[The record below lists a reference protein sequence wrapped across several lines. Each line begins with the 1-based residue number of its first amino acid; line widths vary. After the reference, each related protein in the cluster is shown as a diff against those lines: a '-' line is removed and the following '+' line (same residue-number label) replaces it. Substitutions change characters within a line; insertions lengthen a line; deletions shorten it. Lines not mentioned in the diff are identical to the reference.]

1 MAGIVPH
8 SEVFDAGVCRS
19 PLRISDMA
27 ASQAHVIGA
36 VSYLEPYITNFTAE
50 FLDESI
56 FYIVVTRICGA
67 AKTCSILNK
76 ELAISI
82 TITLY

>member
-8 SEVFDAGVCRS
+8 SEVPDARVCRS

-36 VSYLEPYITNFTAE
+36 VSYLKPYIANFTAE